1 MRFFLRAFLL
11 ICVLAAAGVGYG
23 AWHVWSRF
31 EAAGPPSAFGTTE
44 TVVALPR
51 GTGLNRIA
59 DTLEEQG
66 VIDNSLIF
74 RAGVMYYGKA
84 SQLKAG
90 EYAIPTGASPR
101 QIMDILIEGK
111 AIVYKLTLPEG
122 LTTAMIL
129 DLVARHPSLEGT
141 ISRAPAEGALLPE
154 TYVFN
159 RGMPRDELIAR
170 MESDHRAVIDD
181 LWEKRVANLPIATKE
196 EAIVLASI
204 VEKETGIASERPLVA
219 GVFINRLRKGMKL
232 QSDPTIIY
240 GLTKGVP
247 LGRGIRRSEIDKAT
261 PYNTYVINGLPPT
274 PIANPGRESIAAV
287 LNPAPTDAL
296 FFVADGTGGHVFAA
310 TLAEHERNV
319 ANWRQVERQRAAEGT
334 AP

>member
-1 MRFFLRAFLL
+1 
-11 ICVLAAAGVGYG
+11 
-23 AWHVWSRF
+23 
-31 EAAGPPSAFGTTE
+31 
-44 TVVALPR
+44 
-51 GTGLNRIA
+51 
-59 DTLEEQG
+59 
-66 VIDNSLIF
+66 
-74 RAGVMYYGKA
+74 
-84 SQLKAG
+84 
-90 EYAIPTGASPR
+90 
-101 QIMDILIEGK
+101 
-111 AIVYKLTLPEG
+111 
-122 LTTAMIL
+122 
-129 DLVARHPSLEGT
+129 
-141 ISRAPAEGALLPE
+141 
-154 TYVFN
+154 
-159 RGMPRDELIAR
+159 
-170 MESDHRAVIDD
+170 
-181 LWEKRVANLPIATKE
+181 
-196 EAIVLASI
+196 
-204 VEKETGIASERPLVA
+204 
-219 GVFINRLRKGMKL
+219 MKL